1 MFSML
6 TFDWEEG
13 SLGETNDYNESATD
27 TDLRNQT
34 YASTYNFNTSN
45 KRTENSDPKQSAL
58 EAKDEAMNQ
67 LTLLP
72 ANFRPGPYDV
82 ICGRG
87 KCTKEH
93 AGNRIFRTIVETT
106 LEQYAAAPTKQ
117 EKTII
122 VSSIIQLFQEKSLV
136 GGFVREV
143 DGIWYRVSDSLAR
156 EKCGQW

>member
-13 SLGETNDYNESATD
+13 SLENTKQYNESVTND
-27 TDLRNQT
+27 VWNQP
-34 YASTYNFNTSN
+34 YASPYNINTLN
-45 KRTENSDPKQSAL
+45 ERTKASDQQRSAF
-58 EAKDEAMNQ
+58 EAKDETMNQ

-122 VSSIIQLFQEKSLV
+122 VSSIIQLFQEKSPI
-136 GGFVREV
+136 GGFVREM
-143 DGIWYRVSDSLAR
+143 DGLWYRVSDSLAR